1 VQFSA
6 SRTKI
11 IGGPTLPVEM
21 TLVSFLPEP

>member
-11 IGGPTLPVEM
+11 IGAPTVPAEM